1 MFKHL
6 LQERLVLG
14 SIVGFAIL
22 FMWINS
28 GVGLNNTNTGEE
40 PMTTGGGIED
50 QLHYPDKKPEELPKG
65 VQDIRQEII
74 DGYRID
80 RNGDLLLYRTTHYE
94 IEYITG
100 FDFFFVNINLGDPE
114 AAKTDAENWFKDFGL
129 AQEDLCDLPVRFLI
143 REPALYDANPGF
155 STLPNGCS

>member
-1 MFKHL
+1 MFSL
-6 LQERLVLG
+6 LHKERLVIG
-14 SIVGFAIL
+14 SVVGFAIL

-28 GVGLNNTNTGEE
+28 GVGLNNSNAGEE
-40 PMTTGGGIED
+40 PMTTGGGIEG
-50 QLHYPDKKPEELPKG
+50 QLHYPKTEPEELPKN

-74 DGYRID
+74 DSYRVD
-80 RNGDLLLYRTTHYE
+80 NNGDLLLYRTTNYE

-100 FDFFFVNINLGDPE
+100 FDFFFVNITFGDPE
-114 AAKTDAENWFKDFGL
+114 VSKTDAENWFKDFGL

-143 REPALYDANPGF
+143 REPVIYDANPGF